1 MYVGVHMTSRK
12 TAPEEYSYYEMAT
25 DVCLAIGQ
33 RHDVQCDVK
42 YFLSFYWSD
51 TTYFNASRC
60 LKFDVY
66 EQKMSFCHY
75 DVLYII
81 VSYMM
86 TSVSIK
92 TENNINAFIDP
103 LRIYKIVCLRTAVDS
118 VTVTNREAYK
128 LICFVQERFFL
139 NGPSRVLLVK

>member
-1 MYVGVHMTSRK
+1 
-12 TAPEEYSYYEMAT
+12 
-25 DVCLAIGQ
+25 
-33 RHDVQCDVK
+33 
-42 YFLSFYWSD
+42 
-51 TTYFNASRC
+51 
-60 LKFDVY
+60 
-66 EQKMSFCHY
+66 MSFCHY